1 MRRRRPNAG
10 FSAAELSLC
19 FLTIAAL
26 STLIYVIGQNSG
38 ESARDISCD
47 SNVRQLSLA
56 MRMYM
61 ADNGG
66 RGPIGDVRA
75 GLIQYTKNE
84 QIFVCPSE
92 KSRTPA
98 GAPPPPDGRAQQPGL
113 SPGFRNS
120 YAFAT
125 GVWDDGFP
133 RQPVVQDS
141 SPTAHLN
148 DTFQLGRLDGAVRR
162 VPASR
167 WYLLQ

>member
-1 MRRRRPNAG
+1 MRRRRSNAG

-19 FLTIAAL
+19 FLTIAILSAL
-26 STLIYVIGQNSG
+26 IWVFGQSCRERG
-38 ESARDISCD
+38 RAISCA

-56 MRMYM
+56 VRMYM

-66 RGPIGDVRA
+66 RGPIGDVPA
-75 GLIQYTKNE
+75 GLMQYAKNE

-92 KSRTPA
+92 KSRTPV
-98 GAPPPPDGRAQQPGL
+98 GIPPPPAGGAQRPGL
-113 SPGFRNS
+113 SPGFRTS

-125 GVWDDGFP
+125 GVWDDGFSQ
-133 RQPVVQDS
+133 QPIVQDT